1 MTKILVTGASG
12 YIAKHIILQL
22 LERGDT
28 VRGSLRDL
36 SRSEHIRATMA
47 AHVSDGVDLA
57 EKLEFVALHLTDDAG
72 WDEAMQGI
80 DVLLHTASPVAIAQ
94 PKNENELIKPAME
107 GTLRALKA
115 AQKAGVKRVVMTSSV
130 AAIVHHND
138 LGERD
143 QLDERDWNDLDP
155 KHATAY
161 SKSKTYAERA
171 AWDYIGNSEVKID
184 LTTINPGV
192 VLGAPLDDTIGASV
206 SLIERIMQRKDP
218 AVPHLGFA
226 CVDVRDVAKMHV
238 TAMDAPVSFG
248 KRYIAVDRFVWFSEF
263 AEILATTFP
272 ERNIITRR
280 APNWLIKILAMFD
293 ADLRSVSQD
302 LGVKREMNNLAA
314 QQDLNIK
321 FREIKTSAIETAQ
334 YFVAKNLL

>member
-22 LERGDT
+22 LERGDE

-36 SRSEHIRATMA
+36 SRGAHIRTTLA
-47 AHVSDGVDLA
+47 AHISQHIDLV
-57 EKLEFVALHLTDDAG
+57 EKLEFVALDLTDDAG

-94 PKNENELIKPAME
+94 PKDENDLIKPARE

-115 AQKAGVKRVVMTSSV
+115 AQKAGIKRVVMTSSV
-130 AAIVHHND
+130 AAIMHHND
-138 LGERD
+138 LGGRD

-155 KHATAY
+155 KHATVY
-161 SKSKTYAERA
+161 SKSKTHAERA
-171 AWDYIGNSEVKID
+171 AWDYIDNAKVDID

-192 VLGAPLDDTIGASV
+192 VLGAPLDETIGASI
-206 SLIERIMQRKDP
+206 SLIERIMRRKDP

-238 TAMDAPVSFG
+238 TAIDTQASFG

-263 AEILATTFP
+263 AEILSSKFP

-280 APNWLIKILAMFD
+280 APNWLIKILALFD
-293 ADLRSVSQD
+293 ADLKSVSQD
-302 LGVKREMNNLAA
+302 LGIKRELNNQAA
-314 QQDLNIK
+314 QQDLHIE
-321 FREIKTSAIETAQ
+321 FRDVKTSTIETAD
-334 YFVAKNLL
+334 YFVARNLL